1 MLYRL
6 CLFFLVFPLASCLS
20 VQSEWRKDTLGMKRE
35 VQRYKKDALMLFTGS
50 DWEPISQ
57 NILKSEEYKKVLVKY
72 EKNFL
77 FYNID
82 IVRDEDAMPTKTLK
96 RNYILFSQYY
106 VNEPSHIIVRS
117 FEGDVYFSKK
127 LGKDDSL
134 LNVLKEVVE
143 KKAYLKKIK
152 QRIAHSSGKD
162 LTIAIDEFFSSIYN
176 AENEAYDSLREKA
189 IKADAKNES
198 GLLSKFKI
206 IVASLKADRLT
217 VQKQYLLAAD
227 EYILLLKE
235 EGLDKDEKQNAWY
248 QIAYLYALSKK
259 IDNEKILFCLN
270 QAIKASP
277 DSKGVARLK
286 EIINAIEK
294 KE

>member
-1 MLYRL
+1 M
-6 CLFFLVFPLASCLS
+6 
-20 VQSEWRKDTLGMKRE
+20 
-35 VQRYKKDALMLFTGS
+35 QRFKKDALMLFTGS

-57 NILKSEEYKKVLVKY
+57 NILKSEEYKKVLIKY

-134 LNVLKEVVE
+134 LNVLKEIVE

-259 IDNEKILFCLN
+259 IDNEKILYCLN